1 MGTVILV
8 TTIAPALMLA
18 LLAGAIVSS
27 QRQARDRITS
37 IFQSQGA
44 ATGAFV
50 ARYVVNVARQERV
63 IAEANLAETLPSQ
76 REFFDDNV
84 AFGFPAAVL
93 LNDQGRAL
101 AVYPPDAALLG
112 TDLATRYA
120 HLQAGVDGLIGVS
133 GVVQSA
139 VRREPVIAIASPF
152 STPSGRRVYS
162 GAFAVSSTPLG
173 IYLDHS
179 IVVPAHEV
187 YLEDVTGRLI
197 SSSPE
202 SKRHTLSE
210 SAPALSH
217 AIEARPLGT
226 FDRDGTWTYLALP
239 IHGTPWRLVF
249 AESNSDLYRT
259 VSGFSSV
266 APWLVLLVL
275 AIVAT
280 LLAAVF
286 LRSVRDRRRLGELSS
301 HMTQAAETDEL
312 TGMANRRKLVRV
324 MEALTRGRRASDE
337 RLTVMILD
345 LDKFK
350 TINDTYGHDAGD
362 RALQLVASAMKKVF
376 RETDSFGR
384 WGGDEFVA
392 ILTKVSPEDMSGV
405 IARLLSF
412 IEETSLRIGPVL
424 VPLRVSIGV
433 ATTPGIGEPVEMDDL
448 LQRADVALYDA
459 KSKGGGMVAWGSS
472 INSRS

>member
-1 MGTVILV
+1 
-8 TTIAPALMLA
+8 
-18 LLAGAIVSS
+18 
-27 QRQARDRITS
+27 
-37 IFQSQGA
+37 
-44 ATGAFV
+44 
-50 ARYVVNVARQERV
+50 
-63 IAEANLAETLPSQ
+63 
-76 REFFDDNV
+76 
-84 AFGFPAAVL
+84 
-93 LNDQGRAL
+93 
-101 AVYPPDAALLG
+101 
-112 TDLATRYA
+112 
-120 HLQAGVDGLIGVS
+120 
-133 GVVQSA
+133 
-139 VRREPVIAIASPF
+139 
-152 STPSGRRVYS
+152 
-162 GAFAVSSTPLG
+162 
-173 IYLDHS
+173 
-179 IVVPAHEV
+179 
-187 YLEDVTGRLI
+187 
-197 SSSPE
+197 
-202 SKRHTLSE
+202 
-210 SAPALSH
+210 
-217 AIEARPLGT
+217 
-226 FDRDGTWTYLALP
+226 
-239 IHGTPWRLVF
+239 
-249 AESNSDLYRT
+249 
-259 VSGFSSV
+259 
-266 APWLVLLVL
+266 
-275 AIVAT
+275 
-280 LLAAVF
+280 
-286 LRSVRDRRRLGELSS
+286 
-301 HMTQAAETDEL
+301 MTQAAETDEL